1 MAAKWGEHC
10 ASQCMK
16 DFESSRLLKKAK
28 HIKRL
33 DTCVK
38 NTWLQ
43 NGVKILQDN
52 VLKFFNSH
60 VYLRRQNI
68 FFV

>member
-1 MAAKWGEHC
+1 MAAKWGENF
-10 ASQCMK
+10 ARQCIK
-16 DFESSRLLKKAK
+16 VFQFSRLLKKTK

-43 NGVKILQDN
+43 KGVKIVQAN
-52 VLKFFNSH
+52 ILKCFNSH